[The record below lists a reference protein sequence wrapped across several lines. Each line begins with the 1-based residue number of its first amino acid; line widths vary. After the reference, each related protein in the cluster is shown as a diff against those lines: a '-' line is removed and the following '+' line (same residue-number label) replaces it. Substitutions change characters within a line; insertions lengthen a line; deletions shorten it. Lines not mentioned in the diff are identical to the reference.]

1 MTKVKDAIKM
11 LQEYL
16 NPNES
21 VVIDWWDKSLF
32 EDMHNKVIDDK
43 DWEIIVNKMDDHGR
57 DFAVEQISDSISEL
71 VLENEGNI
79 IIKEYGSPYNKLQQ
93 QGENNEKE

>member
-1 MTKVKDAIKM
+1 MTKVKEAIKM

-21 VVIDWWDKSLF
+21 IIIDWWDKYFF
-32 EDMHNKVIDDK
+32 EYMHNIKIDNN

-71 VLENEGNI
+71 ILE
-79 IIKEYGSPYNKLQQ
+79 KQQ
-93 QGENNEKE
+93 QEKQ

>member
-16 NPNES
+16 DPNES
-21 VVIDWWDKSLF
+21 IVIDWWDKSLF
-32 EDMHNKVIDDK
+32 EDMHNIEIDND

-57 DFAVEQISDSISEL
+57 DFAIERITDSISEL
-71 VLENEGNI
+71 VLE
-79 IIKEYGSPYNKLQQ
+79 K
-93 QGENNEKE
+93 QGE

>member
-16 NPNES
+16 DPNES
-21 VVIDWWDKSLF
+21 IVIDWWDKSLF
-32 EDMHNKVIDDK
+32 EDMHNIEIDNN

-57 DFAVEQISDSISEL
+57 DFAIERITDSISEL
-71 VLENEGNI
+71 VLE
-79 IIKEYGSPYNKLQQ
+79 K
-93 QGENNEKE
+93 QGE

>member
-16 NPNES
+16 DPNES
-21 VVIDWWDKSLF
+21 IVIDWWDKSLF
-32 EDMHNKVIDDK
+32 EDMHNIEIDND

-57 DFAVEQISDSISEL
+57 DFAIEGITNSISEL
-71 VLENEGNI
+71 ILE
-79 IIKEYGSPYNKLQQ
+79 K
-93 QGENNEKE
+93 QGE